1 VPALTVG
8 ADLCVCPNKVTVEVE
23 YMILHFTKMQGLGND
38 FIVIDGRNLSHIDWT
53 RLSSKLLDRRYGI
66 GADQLLILE
75 DSQKADF
82 RMRIFNPD
90 GSEVE
95 MCGNGIRCLANYI
108 WKRGL
113 STKSPLEIETLAG
126 VIRPEKVGG
135 EKNLVRVNMGR
146 PGLRPEDI
154 PVNIVGGESN
164 SSGSSLVLDYPL
176 QVRDRLF
183 HITCVSMGN
192 PHAVIMEE
200 DLEVLDIRTYGPL
213 IENHPLFPK
222 RTNVEFVKKVS
233 ENTFLVR
240 VWERGAGE
248 TLACG
253 TGASA
258 VAVAMKIK
266 GLGGDRQKI
275 ILPGGELF
283 IELQYESGVKET
295 VKGIEAPS
303 VFMTGPAEEVFRGE
317 IDLLVTK

>member
-1 VPALTVG
+1 
-8 ADLCVCPNKVTVEVE
+8 
-23 YMILHFTKMQGLGND
+23 MILHFTKMQGLGND

-53 RLSSKLLDRRYGI
+53 SLSSKLLDRRYGI

-108 WKRGL
+108 WKRSL

-126 VIRPEKVGG
+126 VIRPEKVSG

-154 PVNIVGGESN
+154 PVNIASGESN

-200 DLEVLDIRTYGPL
+200 DLEGLDIRTYGPL

-283 IELQYESGVKET
+283 IELQYESGAKET
-295 VKGIEAPS
+295 LKGIEAPS